1 MGLAIAATTC
11 EPTLQRQGKSP
22 ILRSM
27 NGIINLTEFFA
38 SSPESLSI
46 TAILSLGTS
55 MAVVII
61 AILQSGPSRDDD
73 DQGPGGGGGL
83 MQPVGAGA

>member
-1 MGLAIAATTC
+1 LAD
-11 EPTLQRQGKSP
+11 
-22 ILRSM
+22 
-27 NGIINLTEFFA
+27 FFV
-38 SSPESLSI
+38 STPDSLSI
-46 TAILSLGTS
+46 TSIVSGVASL
-55 MAVVII
+55 VVLII